1 MEKGLSNIAW
11 LLLKKGY
18 HLPKALMGSLN
29 VSEGASCEP
38 GVVGPADFGGSVGDF
53 G

>member
-1 MEKGLSNIAW
+1 MAW
-11 LLLKKGY
+11 LLLKKGCDY
-18 HLPKALMGSLN
+18 HLPKAFVGSLN